1 MRVGQNPL
9 KYRPIPSRPD
19 VVASVITHLPD
30 QEGYHAHRLEIVK
43 LSLTSMREFCNAH
56 ILIWDNGSCAELT
69 DWLVDEY
76 KPDTLILSPNVGKS
90 SAVAAIFRMFP
101 PETVIA
107 LADDII
113 QFFPYCLSAQLQK
126 LHI

>member
-19 VVASVITHLPD
+19 VVASAITHLPD

-43 LSLTSMREFCNAH
+43 LSLTSMREFSNDGKQS
-56 ILIWDNGSCAELT
+56 ILVWDNGSCPALT
-69 DWLVDEY
+69 DWLIDEY

-90 SAVAAIFRMFP
+90 SAVAGVFRMCP
-101 PETVIA
+101 PDTIIA
-107 LADDII
+107 CADDDMEY
-113 QFFPYCLSAQLQK
+113 FPG
-126 LHI
+126 